1 MTEAQKY
8 QGVLYKNKKVKTAPN
23 STPAANNNNNNM
35 AYNAFVEDAGEYE
48 DYDNVASIMQTPLPR
63 APSPPQPVNVFDFQ
77 LNPTP
82 NQSTVALPTT
92 TGPSEAEP
100 TEVNQL
106 VRFEEEPDEYEDID
120 ADMLADD
127 ELAFTYGQGPVPE
140 GTAVYQTPAPRS
152 RERKKSE
159 KDSKKDKKRKR
170 LHVST
175 RDHEMTDAPVL
186 HSGLTGGLKRM
197 TTGPQTYPPSP
208 DYSGSGG
215 EFGETPA
222 SPLKKSK
229 HSKHHKSSREET
241 GGIMGSIAA
250 AMMGSS
256 KPASKSKKRKA
267 SSASTSTKKRTS
279 SHRTSGSS
287 SKRLEGAKEPKL
299 LGYKDD
305 SRKQDK
311 NGPGTM
317 VLHYDRPVDL
327 FFGMAN
333 KYLEKDRGCSVKR
346 ALKQFHRE
354 RSSAD
359 DARPKLLE
367 EKDLFQNLRMRRNDR
382 GEVVLFSV

>member
-1 MTEAQKY
+1 MLTLLQSCMTEEQKY
-8 QGVLYKNKKVKTAPN
+8 QGALYKNKKAKTASN
-23 STPAANNNNNNM
+23 STPSNKGKM
-35 AYNAFVEDAGEYE
+35 AYNAFVEDAGDFEDYE
-48 DYDNVASIMQTPLPR
+48 DVGGVMQTPLPR
-63 APSPPQPVNVFDFQ
+63 APSPPQAVNVFDFQ
-77 LNPTP
+77 VNPTP
-82 NQSTVALPTT
+82 NQSTIALPQAI
-92 TGPSEAEP
+92 GPTEAEP
-100 TEVNQL
+100 TESNQL
-106 VRFEEEPDEYEDID
+106 VRFEEPDEYEDID

-127 ELAFTYGQGPVPE
+127 ELVTYGQGPIPV
-140 GTAVYQTPAPRS
+140 GSNLYHTPAPRP
-152 RERKKSE
+152 RERRKSD

-175 RDHEMTDAPVL
+175 RDLEMTDAPVL
-186 HSGLTGGLKRM
+186 HSGLTGGLNRM

-229 HSKHHKSSREET
+229 HSKHHKSSREES
-241 GGIMGSIAA
+241 GGIMSSIAS
-250 AMMGSS
+250 MMGTKSAS
-256 KPASKSKKRKA
+256 KPKKRKA
-267 SSASTSTKKRTS
+267 SSTSSTTKKRQS
-279 SHRTSGSS
+279 SHRTHS

-299 LGYKDD
+299 LGYKDESKD
-305 SRKQDK
+305 DK
-311 NGPGTM
+311 NGHGTM

-359 DARPKLLE
+359 DARPKPLE
-367 EKDLFQNLRMRRNDR
+367 EKELFKSLRMRRNDR
-382 GEVVLFSV
+382 GEIVLFCV

>member
-1 MTEAQKY
+1 MTEEQKY
-8 QGVLYKNKKVKTAPN
+8 QGALYKNKKAKTASN
-23 STPAANNNNNNM
+23 STPSAKGKM
-35 AYNAFVEDAGEYE
+35 AYNAFVEDVGDYE
-48 DYDNVASIMQTPLPR
+48 DYDDVGGVMQTPLPR
-63 APSPPQPVNVFDFQ
+63 APSPPQTVNVFDFQ
-77 LNPTP
+77 VNPTP
-82 NQSTVALPTT
+82 NQSTVALPQAI
-92 TGPSEAEP
+92 GPSEAEP
-100 TEVNQL
+100 TERNQL
-106 VRFEEEPDEYEDID
+106 VRFEEADEYEDID

-127 ELAFTYGQGPVPE
+127 ELVTYGQGPIPV
-140 GTAVYQTPAPRS
+140 GSTLYHTPAPRS
-152 RERKKSE
+152 RERRKSD

-175 RDHEMTDAPVL
+175 RDLEMTDAPVL
-186 HSGLTGGLKRM
+186 HSGLTGGLNRM

-229 HSKHHKSSREET
+229 HSKHHKSSREEN
-241 GGIMGSIAA
+241 GGIMNSIA
-250 AMMGSS
+250 AMMGTKSPS
-256 KPASKSKKRKA
+256 KPKKRKA
-267 SSASTSTKKRTS
+267 SSTSTTTKKRQS
-279 SHRTSGSS
+279 SHRTHS
-287 SKRLEGAKEPKL
+287 SKRLEGAKEPKM
-299 LGYKDD
+299 LGYKED
-305 SRKQDK
+305 SKEDK

-359 DARPKLLE
+359 DAQPKPLE
-367 EKDLFQNLRMRRNDR
+367 EKELFKSLRMRRNDR
-382 GEVVLFSV
+382 GEIVLFCV

>member
-1 MTEAQKY
+1 MTEEQKY
-8 QGVLYKNKKVKTAPN
+8 QGALYKNKKAKTASN
-23 STPAANNNNNNM
+23 STPSAQDKM
-35 AYNAFVEDAGEYE
+35 AYHAFVEDVGDYE
-48 DYDNVASIMQTPLPR
+48 DYDQIGGVMQTPLPR
-63 APSPPQPVNVFDFQ
+63 APSPPGVVNVFDFQ
-77 LNPTP
+77 VNPTP
-82 NQSTVALPTT
+82 NQSTVALPQS

-100 TEVNQL
+100 TERNQL
-106 VRFEEEPDEYEDID
+106 VRFVEDTDEYEDID

-127 ELAFTYGQGPVPE
+127 ELVAYGQGPIPA
-140 GTAVYQTPAPRS
+140 GSALYRTPAPRS
-152 RERKKSE
+152 RERRRTD

-175 RDHEMTDAPVL
+175 RDLEMTDAPVL
-186 HSGLTGGLKRM
+186 HSGLTGGLNRM

-229 HSKHHKSSREET
+229 HSKHHKSSREES
-241 GGIMGSIAA
+241 GGIMNSIAS
-250 AMMGSS
+250 MIGS
-256 KPASKSKKRKA
+256 KPPSKPKKRKA
-267 SSASTSTKKRTS
+267 TSASATTKKRS
-279 SHRTSGSS
+279 SHRTSS

-299 LGYKDD
+299 LGYKEE
-305 SRKQDK
+305 SKEDK
-311 NGPGTM
+311 NGVGTM

-346 ALKQFHRE
+346 ALKQFHKE

-359 DARPKLLE
+359 DARPKPLE
-367 EKDLFQNLRMRRNDR
+367 EKELFKSLRMRRNDR
-382 GEVVLFSV
+382 GEVVLFCV